1 MNYQKIYD
9 QLIANKQ
16 QNPIS
21 KKDGYCEQH
30 HIIPKSLGGTN
41 NKDNLVN
48 LTAKEHYIAHLLLR
62 KIMFLQFGKNSDQY
76 KAMTYAL
83 WQMSNRD
90 NLKQHIT
97 SKQYELLREDFSK
110 IQSLK
115 FSGENNPRYNKE
127 VTQHTRALI
136 SKANKGKI
144 PWIKGK
150 KHTNKSKALM
160 KKNHADISGN
170 KNPMFGKKHT
180 QQSCEL
186 MKEHAYDR
194 SGNKNPM
201 FGTSP
206 LNFMSVDEIKKWRNN
221 IRESQLGRVWVHKYE
236 NNKLITTRIKKEQ
249 LEEYLKNGYIKGRH

>member
-9 QLIANKQ
+9 QLIAKRQ

-21 KKDGYCEQH
+21 KKNGYCERH

-48 LTAKEHYIAHLLLR
+48 LTAREHFIAHLLLR

-127 VTQHTRALI
+127 VTQYTRTLI
-136 SKANKGKI
+136 SKTNKGKI

-170 KNPMFGKKHT
+170 KNPMFG
-180 QQSCEL
+180 
-186 MKEHAYDR
+186 
-194 SGNKNPM
+194 
-201 FGTSP
+201 TSP

-221 IRESQLGRVWVHKYE
+221 VRESQLGRVWVHKYE

-249 LEEYLKNGYIKGRH
+249 REEYLKNGYIKGRNN